1 MTKENFLKPILK
13 FYLSDEAKEKGISL
27 VIPKLGDAGFDIRS
41 LNDVEI
47 QPNEQVL
54 VSTGLYVAV
63 PLGYVMIIKDRSG
76 MAAKRRIYTHAG
88 VIDASYRG
96 EVKIVV
102 TNESN
107 ETQKLL
113 QGEKIAQG
121 VVVPCV
127 VDATQEETLEVL
139 GDTERGA
146 GGFGSSGKF

>member
-1 MTKENFLKPILK
+1 MTKENFLKPTLK

-27 VIPKLGDAGFDIRS
+27 VIPKLSDAGFDIRS

-113 QGEKIAQG
+113 QGEKMARGG
-121 VVVPCV
+121 VVPWV
-127 VDATQEETLEVL
+127 VDARQEETGEGL
-139 GDTERGA
+139 GDTERGG
-146 GGFGSSGKF
+146 GGFGSSGKV

>member
-127 VDATQEETLEVL
+127 VDATQEETLEGL

>member
-1 MTKENFLKPILK
+1 MNNINDKLPILK
-13 FYLSDEAKEKGISL
+13 FYLTDEAKEKGIGL

-47 QPNEQVL
+47 KPNEQVL
-54 VSTGLYVAV
+54 VSTGLHVAI

-96 EVKIVV
+96 EVKIVI
-102 TNESN
+102 TNESS

-121 VVVPCV
+121 IVVPCV
-127 VDATQEETLEVL
+127 VDAIEEDTLEGL